1 MNVNLFVN
9 ANFSNLSINC
19 NILKGNFFSDSFYY
33 FPITENNETFSS
45 LFTRDLNNISHFYS
59 QKFFDNFKDNRN
71 SLKNFKE
78 LYILG
83 SNAGNNYYSNL
94 LQFLPRIFFNKKTNL
109 KLAIHRNSS
118 NKYRNFITNIL
129 KSLNIEFT
137 FVFLDDDFYYF
148 IDSEFPQFLSMNDSI
163 KILKK
168 FINPKTNVEIS
179 KKIYVT
185 REESSYR
192 KILNEGDVITI
203 LREKG
208 YKVINPQL
216 YEIDEQ
222 IEIFSNAEKIIAPHG
237 SNLANIIFC
246 KPGTEI
252 IEITPSFKDNEKI
265 LEDRYLNL
273 SLINDLKHNKI
284 VSDTVDV
291 DNHSTLAKKYIH
303 NNVLSQSN
311 YYKNLIVKNEDT
323 YVKESF
329 DIPELVKTIIQCKE
343 SLVLN
348 ILNGLTSETVIKCL
362 NAGDMNTAIKELTK
376 GKLKVCGGWAVTQLL
391 DALNRGVD
399 AFIPTGMEGFYTKIY
414 NQYQSGNE
422 KFARELFYKFQAN
435 TAVSTCDEYSSH
447 NPSLIFLDTSSRS
460 SSGGRLNL
468 N

>member
-1 MNVNLFVN
+1 MIIDLNSTKIKSDNRLSNLFVN
-9 ANFSNLSINC
+9 ANFSNLSFNC

-45 LFTRDLNNISHFYS
+45 LFSRDFNNTSHFYS
-59 QKFFDNFKDNRN
+59 KNFFDNFANNKN
-71 SLKNFKE
+71 SLKNFNE

-118 NKYRNFITNIL
+118 NKYRNFIKSIL
-129 KSLNIEFT
+129 RSLNVECT

-148 IDSEFPQFLSMNDSI
+148 KDSEFPQFLSMNASI
-163 KILKK
+163 EILKK
-168 FINPKTNVEIS
+168 FLNPKTNVETS

-185 REESSYR
+185 REDSNYR
-192 KILNEGDVITI
+192 KIINESDVVTL

-216 YEIDEQ
+216 YEIEEQ

-252 IEITPSFKDNEKI
+252 FEITPSFRDNENI

-284 VSDTVDV
+284 ISDTVDV
-291 DNHSTLAKKYIH
+291 ENHSTLAKKYIH

-311 YYKNLIVKNEDT
+311 YYKNLIVK
-323 YVKESF
+323 
-329 DIPELVKTIIQCKE
+329 IQELSNII
-343 SLVLN
+343 
-348 ILNGLTSETVIKCL
+348 
-362 NAGDMNTAIKELTK
+362 
-376 GKLKVCGGWAVTQLL
+376 
-391 DALNRGVD
+391 
-399 AFIPTGMEGFYTKIY
+399 
-414 NQYQSGNE
+414 
-422 KFARELFYKFQAN
+422 
-435 TAVSTCDEYSSH
+435 
-447 NPSLIFLDTSSRS
+447 
-460 SSGGRLNL
+460 
-468 N
+468 

>member
-1 MNVNLFVN
+1 MIIDINSTKIKNDKHLSNLFVN

-45 LFTRDLNNISHFYS
+45 LFNRELNNTSHFYS
-59 QKFFDNFKDNRN
+59 QKFFDNFKINKN
-71 SLKNFKE
+71 SLKTFNQLF
-78 LYILG
+78 ILG
-83 SNAGNNYYSNL
+83 SNAGNNYFSNL

-118 NKYRNFITNIL
+118 NKYRNFIGSIL

-137 FVFLDDDFYYF
+137 FVFLDDDFYHF
-148 IDSEFPQFLSMNDSI
+148 IDSDFPQFLNMNDSI

-168 FINPKTNVEIS
+168 FINPKTNNEIS

-185 REESSYR
+185 REDSNYR
-192 KILNEGDVITI
+192 KIINEGDVISL

-216 YEIDEQ
+216 YEIEEQ

-252 IEITPSFKDNEKI
+252 FEITPSFRDNEKI

-273 SLINDLKHNKI
+273 SLINNLKHNKI

-291 DNHSTLAKKYIH
+291 QNHSPLAKKYIH
-303 NNVLSQSN
+303 ANILSQSN
-311 YYKNLIVKNEDT
+311 YYKNLIVKIQDLS
-323 YVKESF
+323 K
-329 DIPELVKTIIQCKE
+329 II
-343 SLVLN
+343 
-348 ILNGLTSETVIKCL
+348 
-362 NAGDMNTAIKELTK
+362 
-376 GKLKVCGGWAVTQLL
+376 
-391 DALNRGVD
+391 
-399 AFIPTGMEGFYTKIY
+399 
-414 NQYQSGNE
+414 
-422 KFARELFYKFQAN
+422 
-435 TAVSTCDEYSSH
+435 
-447 NPSLIFLDTSSRS
+447 
-460 SSGGRLNL
+460 
-468 N
+468 